1 MVEADN
7 VYIVDDDYDVRT
19 SIVFMLDIEGIAAR
33 AFASGREFLG
43 ALDELEPGCILLDIR
58 MPDIDGVEVLR
69 ELKRRDCDW
78 PVIVMTGHGEPGL
91 AEEIRLLGASE
102 YLAKPFV
109 AEALIERLSKERNR
123 PQH

>member
-1 MVEADN
+1 MTQP

-19 SIVFMLDIEGIAAR
+19 SIVFMLEIEGISAR
-33 AFASGREFLG
+33 GFASGGEFLD
-43 ALDELEPGCILLDIR
+43 ALDALEPGCILLDVR
-58 MPDIDGVEVLR
+58 MPDIDGLEVLR
-69 ELKRRDCDW
+69 ELKRRSCAW

-91 AEEIRLLGASE
+91 AEEIRTLGANE

-123 PQH
+123 PTS